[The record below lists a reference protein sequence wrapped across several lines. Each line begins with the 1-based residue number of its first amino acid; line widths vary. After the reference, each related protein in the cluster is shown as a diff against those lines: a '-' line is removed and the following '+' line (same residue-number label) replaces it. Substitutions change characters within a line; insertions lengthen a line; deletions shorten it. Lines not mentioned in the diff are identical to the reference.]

1 MSERHP
7 LLCGIDRPPATDPA
21 GKTPLK
27 RPSSPAGEAVVKLR
41 GVTKDYPGDPPLRVL
56 HDVDLDVQR
65 GEFVAI
71 VGPSG
76 SGKTTL
82 LHIMGT
88 LDRATHGQVWV
99 AGHDTSTLSD
109 NQLAAL
115 RAHEIG
121 FVFQQFFL
129 VDGETALDNVADGLL
144 YTGLPQRAR
153 RERAAESLE
162 RVGLS
167 HRLGHHPNHLS
178 GGESQRVAVAR
189 ALLVRPA
196 FVLADEPTG
205 NLDSQ
210 ASAGILALL
219 RELHEAGT
227 TIVIITHERE
237 LAAELPRQIALRD
250 GRIEHDT
257 SAAAALSR

>member
-1 MSERHP
+1 MEVGLGMTADLGSSQLRP
-7 LLCGIDRPPATDPA
+7 LEQ
-21 GKTPLK
+21 
-27 RPSSPAGEAVVKLR
+27 PSSLDGEAIFELR
-41 GVTKDYPGDPPLRVL
+41 GVSKDYPGDPPLRVL
-56 HDVDLDVQR
+56 HDVDLVVHR
-65 GEFVAI
+65 GELAAI

-76 SGKTTL
+76 SGKSTL
-82 LHIMGT
+82 LHIIGT

-129 VDGETALDNVADGLL
+129 LDGETALDNVADGLL
-144 YTGLPQRAR
+144 YTGLPQRDR
-153 RERAAESLE
+153 RDRAAEALE
-162 RVGLS
+162 RAGLG
-167 HRLGHHPNHLS
+167 HRLDHHPNHLS

-189 ALLVRPA
+189 ALVGRPS

-205 NLDSQ
+205 NLDSH
-210 ASAGILALL
+210 ASAGIMALL
-219 RELHEAGT
+219 WELHEAGT
-227 TIVIITHERE
+227 TIVIITHDRE
-237 LAAELPRQIALRD
+237 VAAGLPRQIAVRD

-257 SAAAALSR
+257 YAGLSA

>member
-1 MSERHP
+1 MGVGRGMTADLAGWQLDRP
-7 LLCGIDRPPATDPA
+7 LL
-21 GKTPLK
+21 
-27 RPSSPAGEAVVKLR
+27 PSAPDGEAVFELR

-56 HDVDLDVQR
+56 HNIDLVVHR
-65 GEFVAI
+65 GELAAV

-82 LHIMGT
+82 LHIIGT
-88 LDRATHGQVWV
+88 LDRATAGQVWV

-129 VDGETALDNVADGLL
+129 LDGETALDNVAEGLL
-144 YTGLPQRAR
+144 YTGLPSRVR
-153 RERAAESLE
+153 RDRAAEALE

-167 HRLGHHPNHLS
+167 HRLEHHPNHLS

-189 ALLVRPA
+189 ALVGRPS

-205 NLDSQ
+205 NLDSHS
-210 ASAGILALL
+210 SAAIMALL

-227 TIVIITHERE
+227 TIVIITHDRE
-237 LAAELPRQIALRD
+237 VAAGLPRQIAVRD

-257 SAAAALSR
+257 YAGLNA